1 MNYNRKYNKY
11 YKIKMMII
19 LNIYKGVYMCGC
31 GNKNRVVNVT
41 RNTTRTPKQNIQSL
55 SVSTPNNNV
64 SIQSLAVKQDLTSD
78 ERAREKKRR
87 EIILKK
93 LGRI

>member
-1 MNYNRKYNKY
+1 
-11 YKIKMMII
+11 
-19 LNIYKGVYMCGC
+19 MCGC
-31 GNKNRVVNVT
+31 GGKNRVSNVT
-41 RNTTRTPKQNIQSL
+41 RNTTVRTPKQNIQSL
-55 SVSTPNNNV
+55 SVSAPNNNNNV
-64 SIQSLAVKQDLTSD
+64 NIQSLAVKQDLTSD

>member
-1 MNYNRKYNKY
+1 
-11 YKIKMMII
+11 
-19 LNIYKGVYMCGC
+19 MCGC